1 MNVARPSSSP
11 LDTEPEAPPTVTP
24 LTQSSAE
31 AYVASTC
38 FKIGPPGQVGV
49 ELEWLVHDPGRPH
62 ALPDPDRVTAALDAL
77 RLPPDHPFLPHGSR
91 LTREPGGQV
100 ELSSPAADDLAG
112 CIEIT
117 SLDLGILRAAFAAQG
132 LTLAGYGT
140 EPHPRKR
147 QVTLRQPRYL
157 AMEEFFGRAG
167 PWGKIMMCATAS
179 TQVCLDAG
187 TDDESAP
194 GTGHGFR
201 ARWELAHRLGPVL
214 VAAFANSP
222 LLDGRPTGYRSTRQA
237 VWSRMDP
244 SRTLAPGVL
253 NGDGADGDPRAA
265 WARYVLDAAVL
276 CVRRPDG
283 RSWTA
288 PHGLTFRDWL
298 DRPEAERPTL
308 ADLDY
313 HMTTLFPPVRPR
325 GYLELRM
332 IDAQPGDGW
341 MVPAALAAAL
351 FADPRA
357 ADAALAAVEPLAA
370 ATAEPGPRGPAWT
383 RAATRG
389 MDDPVLRRAA
399 LDCFAAA
406 DQVLADQERAGQP
419 AAGQLRSAVG
429 EFAERYTT
437 RGRCPADDLLE
448 APAALRQP
456 SPEEDAPC

>member
-1 MNVARPSSSP
+1 M
-11 LDTEPEAPPTVTP
+11 TP

-38 FKIGPPGQVGV
+38 FKIGPPGRVGV
-49 ELEWLVHDPGRPH
+49 ELEWLVHDSCHPH
-62 ALPDPDRVTAALDAL
+62 TAPDPDRVDAALDSL
-77 RLPPDHPFLPHGSR
+77 RLPPDLPLLPHGSR

-112 CIEIT
+112 CVQLAR
-117 SLDLGILRAAFAAQG
+117 LDLAALRTAFAAQG

-140 EPHPRKR
+140 EPHARER
-147 QVTLRQPRYL
+147 EVTLRQPRYL

-167 PWGKIMMCATAS
+167 PWGKIMMCTTAS

-187 TDDESAP
+187 TDDYAGTDHTAQGGGGSDGSD
-194 GTGHGFR
+194 GTGPAGRLGFR
-201 ARWELAHRLGPVL
+201 ARWALAHRLGPVL

-244 SRTLAPGVL
+244 SRTLAPAL
-253 NGDGADGDPRAA
+253 DGDPRTA

-276 CVRRPDG
+276 CVRRSDDRP
-283 RSWTA
+283 WNA
-288 PHGLTFRDWL
+288 PAGLTFRAWL
-298 DRPEAERPTL
+298 DRPEPERPTL
-308 ADLDY
+308 ADLEY
-313 HMTTLFPPVRPR
+313 HLTTLFPPVRPR

-341 MVPAALAAAL
+341 VVPAALTAAL
-351 FADPRA
+351 FADPKA
-357 ADAALAAVEPLAA
+357 ADAAFEALEPLAA

-389 MDDPVLRRAA
+389 MDDPVLRQAA
-399 LDCFAAA
+399 LGCFAAA
-406 DQVLADQERAGQP
+406 ESALADQP
-419 AAGQLRSAVG
+419 AAAKLRTALA
-429 EFAERYTT
+429 EFADRYPT

-448 APAALRQP
+448 APAARRP
-456 SPEEDAPC
+456 APEEDAPC